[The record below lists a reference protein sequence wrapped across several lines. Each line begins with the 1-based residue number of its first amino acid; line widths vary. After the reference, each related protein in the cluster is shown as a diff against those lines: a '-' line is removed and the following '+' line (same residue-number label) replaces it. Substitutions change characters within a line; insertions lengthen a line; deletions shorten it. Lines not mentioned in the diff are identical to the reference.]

1 MPEVAIAVKP
11 MNSPAGADDAVWER
25 AMDLPCQL
33 AIDMPLPRFKIGD
46 WLRLQRES
54 VIDSHCPLS
63 ADVPLRANG
72 VLIAWAEFEVVGN
85 RLAVRVTK
93 LA

>member
-1 MPEVAIAVKP
+1 MPEVAIEVKP
-11 MNSPAGADDAVWER
+11 VNPPALQDEAVWDR
-25 AMDLPCQL
+25 ALVLPCEL
-33 AIDMPLPRFKIGD
+33 AVDLPLPRFKIGD

-85 RLAVRVTK
+85 RLAVRVTE